1 MQSCSAYVFAKGAMS
16 APGEFV
22 WIFAET
28 DENSSFG
35 TVMGNLGYGKAALL
49 PILQSNFVIT
59 KPSTMCIPYAL
70 WLQLYSARAEDGPQE
85 MERIKQQPRLLPG
98 PAVPGCSLVSF
109 HFLWAILCPQAV
121 QRETASSSFE
131 VCNLHSHSW
140 ETLQICKGGGE

>member
-1 MQSCSAYVFAKGAMS
+1 MS

-85 MERIKQQPRLLPG
+85 MERIKQQPSMLPG
-98 PAVPGCSLVSF
+98 CCLHSF
-109 HFLWAILCPQAV
+109 HFLWAILSTGTV
-121 QRETASSSFE
+121 TAYVIASMVSELGQYGAARGTFFP
-131 VCNLHSHSW
+131 
-140 ETLQICKGGGE
+140 

>member
-85 MERIKQQPRLLPG
+85 MERIKQQPSMLPG
-98 PAVPGCSLVSF
+98 SAVPGCCLHSF
-109 HFLWAILCPQAV
+109 HFLWAILSTGTV
-121 QRETASSSFE
+121 TAYVIASMVSELGQYGAARGTFFP
-131 VCNLHSHSW
+131 
-140 ETLQICKGGGE
+140 